1 MAEFDKTKKA
11 IGVGGMAENER
22 NDMLNKFKSAGGKVV
37 REKEDKPQQQPR
49 NTQRMKA
56 VGGKDEKSSSS
67 SGGSKNKV
75 SPGMYRGIG
84 GGDDDDD
91 GLEVSITKA
100 QIGAMD
106 AEMSN
111 FTNRLIIKFK
121 CWANNV
127 TTFGNKDLLPKFM
140 SELRIEFQQ
149 ALLEFKIAGSDILG
163 NPQLGPKITRELDRI
178 SPIYVELIG

>member
-37 REKEDKPQQQPR
+37 REKEDKPQTQPR
-49 NTQRMKA
+49 NTQKMKT
-56 VGGKDEKSSSS
+56 VGGKDDKSRSSS
-67 SGGSKNKV
+67 SGSDRKV

-84 GGDDDDD
+84 GGDDDED
-91 GLEVSITKA
+91 GVDVSITKA

-106 AEMSN
+106 AEMSS

-121 CWANNV
+121 C
-127 TTFGNKDLLPKFM
+127 
-140 SELRIEFQQ
+140 
-149 ALLEFKIAGSDILG
+149 
-163 NPQLGPKITRELDRI
+163 
-178 SPIYVELIG
+178 